1 VGSKSL
7 QNNQRK
13 ISKIASIAGIS
24 KKRGQLLGRL
34 VRYFDSN
41 NMLEI
46 GTSLGISTASL
57 RLGNPETEITTLEG
71 CQNTGNIAQKS
82 FEKFNFKNI
91 NVRTVNFSKT
101 LPEALQNVK
110 YDLIF
115 FDGNHQKEAT
125 IDYFEQCLL
134 HIHNDSVFIFDD
146 IYWSKGMQ
154 EAWQHIKEHPLVTIS
169 IDTFYWGIVF
179 FRKEQKKQHFTIR
192 V

>member
-1 VGSKSL
+1 
-7 QNNQRK
+7 
-13 ISKIASIAGIS
+13 
-24 KKRGQLLGRL
+24 
-34 VRYFDSN
+34 
-41 NMLEI
+41 ME
-46 GTSLGISTASL
+46 
-57 RLGNPETEITTLEG
+57 
-71 CQNTGNIAQKS
+71 S
-82 FEKFNFKNI
+82 FNNFKLNNI
-91 NVRTVNFSKT
+91 NVVIGNFSNT
-101 LPEALQNVK
+101 LPEKLENK
-110 YDLIF
+110 TYDLIF

-146 IYWSKGMQ
+146 INWSKGMQ